1 MSTIAQSP
9 ILICTDERASYKR
22 LVTVGESLSKEQNRP
37 LSVLSVQPNELV
49 TPSTAESI
57 QILHNIACGTGAEIT
72 VLFSDSSVL
81 TFAVFAKQINA
92 AEIVVDKAWIQ
103 GDVVFR
109 MLRDLTPEI
118 PLSVLDEDDQLVTFP
133 PIYEMHT
140 VSS

>member
-1 MSTIAQSP
+1 MSTIGRSP

-22 LVTVGESLSKEQNRP
+22 LVTVGESLSKEQHRP

-57 QILHNIACGTGAEIT
+57 QILHNIAYGTGAEIT
-72 VLFSDSSVL
+72 VLFSDSPVL

-92 AEIVVDKAWIQ
+92 AEIVVDKAWMK

-109 MLRDLTPEI
+109 TLRDLTPEI
-118 PLSVLDEDDQLVTFP
+118 PLSVLDEDNQLVTFP
-133 PIYEMHT
+133 PIYKMHT
-140 VSS
+140 VT